1 MFDRLGRLS
10 ESHPEVFKEI
20 AIEALQYVLN
30 DCKKNPEKWEPV
42 GQVTNMKEWKS
53 QEGFLRYLDEA
64 IRLAQGKLK
73 ESSIDILDFLMFD
86 GGIVYMLSETIDDL
100 HEMGHYFV
108 KAGICIDN
116 ATFGSTIFEAV
127 KDYE

>member
-10 ESHPEVFKEI
+10 DSHPEWFKEI
-20 AIEALQYVLN
+20 AIKALQYVLN
-30 DCKKNPEKWEPV
+30 DCKENPMKWKPV

-64 IRLAQGKLK
+64 IRLAQGTLK
-73 ESSIDILDFLMFD
+73 ESSFEILDFLMAD
-86 GGIVYMLSETIDDL
+86 GIVYMLSETIDDL

-108 KAGICIDN
+108 KIGICIDN
-116 ATFGSTIFEAV
+116 LTFGRAIYEAV
-127 KDYE
+127 NGYE